1 MLSLNRKR
9 KGDKW
14 LLVLVV
20 LVALFGVLMI
30 YSASRYTAEKDLNNK
45 YFYAGKQ
52 LIGFFVGLLF
62 MVFTSVFDCKKYI
75 KVYIVFLVVSV
86 IALILVF
93 IPKIG
98 QESYGAKRW
107 IKLGSLTIQPSEF
120 AKFSF
125 VLFTATYFGKKP
137 QRATSFL
144 GVLPVLVVG
153 GVFCSL
159 IMLEPNMSITVC
171 FAFLIVIMIYLAG
184 MKKKFFVFIA
194 IPLILLIPL
203 LIIVEPYRMKRL
215 SAFINP
221 WKTPKGEGY
230 QLIQSLYALGSGG
243 WFGVGLFNSRQ
254 KYKFLPFS
262 ESDFILSVIGEE
274 FGFIGVVLL
283 YVMLFI
289 IIIKGIKIAG
299 KSKDFYSFLLSS
311 GIVCVFFIQVVVNA
325 LVVTGSI
332 PPTGLPLPLISCGN
346 TSLIVFMGAFGVL
359 YNLSKKNDELTIYF

>member
-1 MLSLNRKR
+1 MFSLNKKR

-20 LVALFGVLMI
+20 SVALFGVLMI
-30 YSASRYTAEKDLNNK
+30 YSASKYTAEKDLNNK
-45 YFYAGKQ
+45 YYYAGKQ
-52 LIGFFVGLLF
+52 LVGFFVGLSV
-62 MVFTSVFDCKKYI
+62 MIFTSFFDCKKYM
-75 KVYIVFLVVSV
+75 KVYIVFLVISV
-86 IALILVF
+86 IGLILVF

-107 IKLGSLTIQPSEF
+107 IKLGGLTIQPSEL

-125 VLFTATYFGKKP
+125 VLFTATYLGKKP
-137 QRATSFL
+137 ERATSFL
-144 GVLPVLVVG
+144 GVLPVILTG
-153 GVFCSL
+153 GVFCLL

-171 FAFLIVIMIYLAG
+171 FALLIVIMIYLGG
-184 MKKKFFVFIA
+184 MRKKFFFFIA
-194 IPLILLIPL
+194 IPLVLLIPL
-203 LIIVEPYRMKRL
+203 LIIIEPYRMKRL
-215 SAFINP
+215 SAFVNP
-221 WKTPKGEGY
+221 WKNPKGEGY

-274 FGFIGVVLL
+274 FGYIGIILL
-283 YVMLFI
+283 YGVLFVI
-289 IIIKGIKIAG
+289 IVKGIKIAS
-299 KSKDFYSFLLSS
+299 KSRDFYSFLLSS
-311 GIVCVFFIQVVVNA
+311 GIVSVFFIQVVVNA

-346 TSLIVFMGAFGVL
+346 TSLIVFMGGFGVL
-359 YNLSKKNDELTIYF
+359 YNLSKKSDELTIY

>member
-1 MLSLNRKR
+1 MLALNKK

-14 LLVLVV
+14 ILVIVIFL
-20 LVALFGVLMI
+20 ALFGVLMI
-30 YSASRYTAEKDLNNK
+30 YSASKYTAEKDLNNK
-45 YFYAGKQ
+45 YYYATKQ
-52 LIGFFVGLLF
+52 LIGFLVGLVF
-62 MVFTSVFDCKKYI
+62 MIFTSFFDYRKYKKLYIILPIISAVLLALVFTPV
-75 KVYIVFLVVSV
+75 
-86 IALILVF
+86 
-93 IPKIG
+93 G

-107 IKLGSLTIQPSEF
+107 IKIGSLTIQPSEI

-125 VLFTATYFGKKP
+125 VLFCSVYLGNKP
-137 QRATSFL
+137 ERATDFL
-144 GVLPVLVVG
+144 GILPVLSVG
-153 GVFCSL
+153 GIFCLL

-171 FAFLIVIMIYLAG
+171 FGILMLVMIYLGG
-184 MKKKFFVFIA
+184 MKKKFFYIIA
-194 IPLILLIPL
+194 IPLLLAVPL
-203 LIIVEPYRMKRL
+203 LIILEPYRMKRL

-221 WKTPKGEGY
+221 WNSPKGEGY

-274 FGFIGVVLL
+274 FGFVGVILL
-283 YVMLFI
+283 FTIIFI
-289 IIIKGIKIAG
+289 LIIKGIKIAS
-299 KSKDFYSFLLSS
+299 KSRDFYSFLLSS
-311 GIVCVFFIQVVVNA
+311 GIVCVFFVQVVVNA

-359 YNLSKKNDELTIYF
+359 YNVSKNSDELTIYS

>member
-1 MLSLNRKR
+1 MFSIKKK
-9 KGDKW
+9 KGDVW
-14 LLVLVV
+14 LLILVV
-20 LVALFGVLMI
+20 AVALFGILMI
-30 YSASRYTAEKDLNNK
+30 YSASKYTAEKDLGNK
-45 YFYAGKQ
+45 FYYAGKQ
-52 LIGFFVGLLF
+52 LIGFFVGLAV
-62 MVFTSVFDCKKYI
+62 MVFTSVFDCKKYM
-75 KVYIVFLVVSV
+75 KVYIIFLAVSIIMLV
-86 IALILVF
+86 LVF

-107 IKLGSLTIQPSEF
+107 IKIGSLTIQPSEI

-137 QRATSFL
+137 QRANSFL
-144 GVLPVLVVG
+144 GIIPVLLVG
-153 GVFCSL
+153 SVFCFL

-171 FAFLIVIMIYLAG
+171 FVLLIVTMIYLAG
-184 MKKKFFVFIA
+184 MKKRFFIFAMVI
-194 IPLILLIPL
+194 LLLLIPL
-203 LIIVEPYRMKRL
+203 LIIIEPYRMKRL

-221 WKTPKGEGY
+221 WKNPKGEGY

-262 ESDFILSVIGEE
+262 ESDFILSVVGEE

-283 YVMLFI
+283 YLILFT

-299 KSKDFYSFLLSS
+299 KSRDFYGFLLSS

-359 YNLSKKNDELTIYF
+359 YNLSKKNDELTIYL